1 MLKWFRRRRRSTEK
15 PSVAPSGPDLRQ
27 ALEKVERGM
36 EQARERD
43 VEIHE
48 IARTLRLLREQN
60 HFAPLVRD
68 ALGGRERT

>member
-1 MLKWFRRRRRSTEK
+1 
-15 PSVAPSGPDLRQ
+15 
-27 ALEKVERGM
+27 M

-43 VEIHE
+43 VEIRE

-68 ALGGRERT
+68 AFGGREQT